1 MDERRVH
8 APSLNWRPFPDRRQT
23 SSTMR

>member
-1 MDERRVH
+1 MNERRVH
-8 APSLNWRPFPDRRQT
+8 GPALNRRPFPDRRQT